1 MADFGLC
8 CKLELL
14 PQRGGRGG
22 LGLSSGA
29 TAAGVG
35 SHKAGS
41 FGAGFGILRTL
52 LLTQCP
58 LSSPG
63 ARESPGRGL
72 RIPIFSLPQESSVT
86 PGRGAASAQNPPC
99 SKQRR
104 SGFPE
109 LLPAGQPRPCEA
121 GARAGPPRSWARPSS
136 QEPWPERPRG
146 VWLKPQPRPLHLP
159 RGCAASVLPADAV
172 VGEAALLTWSA
183 LCPHGMF

>member
-8 CKLELL
+8 CKLGLL
-14 PQRGGRGG
+14 PRQGGRE
-22 LGLSSGA
+22 A
-29 TAAGVG
+29 WG
-35 SHKAGS
+35 SAPVRQPQAWAAGS
-41 FGAGFGILRTL
+41 FGAGFGILRTP
-52 LLTQCP
+52 LLTQCL

-72 RIPIFSLPQESSVT
+72 RIPIFNLPQESSVK

-99 SKQRR
+99 SEQRR

-159 RGCAASVLPADAV
+159 RG
-172 VGEAALLTWSA
+172 
-183 LCPHGMF
+183 LCCLCFAC